1 MAIGSTTSS
10 PSLSGLYHG
19 RGGLHHSAPETP
31 VGLRSL
37 ASIGSGL
44 RTGVTVVHRATVT
57 AGELS
62 EARQRATEAAAEQA
76 RLEREHE
83 AAHDAVVAAE
93 IQTNT
98 LDSPAPAAP
107 SQTAAA
113 SPQDDDA
120 QIQRTVKAAVSAGTA
135 GDATPRGAFVDLS
148 V

>member
-62 EARQRATEAAAEQA
+62 EARERADEAAAEHA
-76 RLEREHE
+76 RLEREHD
-83 AAHDAVVAAE
+83 AARDAVVAAE
-93 IQTNT
+93 VQS
-98 LDSPAPAAP
+98 DAPTSAAP
-107 SQTAAA
+107 PQIVVASAQTDDAEVQQTVKTAA
-113 SPQDDDA
+113 
-120 QIQRTVKAAVSAGTA
+120 VAGAA
-135 GDATPRGAFVDLS
+135 GDVTPRGAFVDLS